1 MDVGVC
7 EYVMQLITPVDD
19 ISFLYS
25 AEIEVDHH
33 SKITWLSSLQT
44 NREEYRI
51 RMWWLYSVKFSPLH
65 AFALFHAITANKR
78 RL

>member
-1 MDVGVC
+1 MDDLESIIHLLGFYFLGECSCQSCIFLLQMDVGVC

-33 SKITWLSSLQT
+33 SKIT
-44 NREEYRI
+44 
-51 RMWWLYSVKFSPLH
+51 
-65 AFALFHAITANKR
+65 
-78 RL
+78 